1 MTKQNYRLNE
11 YVAQQQNI
19 NPLAAGTR
27 IGKQAA
33 GGQHGMLNA
42 TNDGAPRA
50 EILQSLANRKGRNG
64 QLTQNANI
72 YGTSQ
77 QRGEDYT
84 QVIKK
89 LNSKIQHYLD
99 YGYFGNNQEVINTIT
114 EFQRLL
120 LYCNGRYELNAKR
133 AYNADQK
140 HLEEGIKDYI
150 KGLRYKDQ
158 NQYGLQQKIT
168 RDDSG
173 SEFAVNGD
181 TSGQWMV
188 DLKSTL
194 QEFLKIGYIY
204 GPKTVEA
211 TNAFIEFLNVE
222 KRSLLGFFKKSQV
235 KGSLKKLALATA
247 AALAMLAA
255 TGNCSGSQGQQQLQ
269 QQQSTNPQLMIQQ
282 NRQQSMNSNTG
293 FDFDSSQVTQ
303 HMSQTLRNLQPGNY
317 VITITNARGG
327 NAQYNQKLYQQ
338 RVNSIKQNLPN
349 GVAATF
355 NYGGINDNADFA
367 AVNITPALMNTA
379 YGAFGE
385 SKRRKVKR
393 INETQLR
400 RMVGN
405 IISEELNIAQKK
417 SNKKRIRITEG
428 DLRKIVRNVINE
440 EWQKGGMY
448 PGLQLDGYENN
459 GKNAEHFKGT
469 QGRHGF
475 NLRNP
480 NDGYNNWTRIEG
492 QEGYPDTL
500 HYQRFG
506 NGVEDRD
513 VLMNAIDDI
522 SKTLRIPSDVILNR
536 LNIKL

>member
-19 NPLAAGTR
+19 SPVAAGTR

-50 EILQSLANRKGRNG
+50 EILKSLANRKGQNG

-72 YGTSQ
+72 YGISQ

-84 QVIKK
+84 QVVKK

-133 AYNADQK
+133 AYNADQN

-188 DLKSTL
+188 DLQSTL
-194 QEFLKIGYIY
+194 QEFLQIGYIY

-222 KRSLLGFFKKSQV
+222 KRSLFGFLKKGQF

-255 TGNCSGSQGQQQLQ
+255 GNCSGTQGQQQQQLQ
-269 QQQSTNPQLMIQQ
+269 QQPTTNPQPMIQQ
-282 NRQQSMNSNTG
+282 YHQQSADSNTG

-303 HMSQTLRNLQPGNY
+303 HMSQTLRNLQSGNY

-327 NAQYNQKLYQQ
+327 NAQYNQNLYQQ

-349 GVAATF
+349 GVTATF

-367 AVNITPALMNTA
+367 AVNITPAQMNTV

-385 SKRRKVKR
+385 SKIRKVKR

-405 IISEELNIAQKK
+405 IISEELNITQKK
-417 SNKKRIRITEG
+417 SDKMRVKLTESKLNRII
-428 DLRKIVRNVINE
+428 RNVINE
-440 EWQKGGMY
+440 EMSSSNVSAWPQHKDGGNRNELALNRILIQIQNNISEAQNLALRS
-448 PGLQLDGYENN
+448 GDRQL
-459 GKNAEHFKGT
+459 A
-469 QGRHGF
+469 
-475 NLRNP
+475 
-480 NDGYNNWTRIEG
+480 
-492 QEGYPDTL
+492 DTL
-500 HYQRFG
+500 RS
-506 NGVEDRD
+506 
-513 VLMNAIDDI
+513 I
-522 SKTLRIPSDVILNR
+522 SRELGQYVKQGPSDYIF
-536 LNIKL
+536 